1 MHNAS
6 RVNQDNIAK
15 LVQHMVSLVHLV
27 IFVRNQGKG
36 YQHYAHQVHIIVV
49 VALEILQ
56 NVAPVQL
63 VTFVAMAVVLMA
75 SKQIGHKREHA

>member
-49 VALEILQ
+49 VVLETLQ
-56 NVAPVQL
+56 NVDPVQP
-63 VTFVAMAVVLMA
+63 VTFAAMAVVLMD
-75 SKQIGHKREHA
+75 SKLIGHKTELA